1 MTATTITATS
11 DISLD
16 GGSFTFNESSAD
28 KDFRVE
34 TNGLTHGLFVDG
46 GNNQVT
52 VGASAATQPNVPFS
66 VICGDA
72 DSKGI
77 YIARQE
83 SGNPSDNE
91 ELGSLGFMGVVNT
104 NTMAAADAKIVARAA
119 EAHSGSAAG
128 TDLEFYTKPTGT
140 GPGSGPTERMNISHA
155 GYVTKPSQV
164 YVFASGNGTRHNQTS
179 ANTEQSLDFTESTD
193 NTNSFNTSGGIF
205 TAPVAGRYFIHYYAS
220 TKSNTSYI
228 QLYVKHNSSIVATD
242 YNELPNNSN
251 DWAAQQVTVILN
263 LSASDT
269 VQPFMVSGGTNAY
282 ALENYYRGASIYL
295 LG

>member
-1 MTATTITATS
+1 MALSKITTNSIADDAVTTAKVNPAQTDITSVGTLTGLTVGSSNPQLFLNATS
-11 DISLD
+11 DGGEGSVNFKDDEGNID
-16 GGSFTFNESSAD
+16 GKIAYRTDYAGNTDNYMTFN
-28 KDFRVE
+28 
-34 TNGLTHGLFVDG
+34 TNGS
-46 GNNQVT
+46 N
-52 VGASAATQPNVPFS
+52 
-66 VICGDA
+66 
-72 DSKGI
+72 
-77 YIARQE
+77 
-83 SGNPSDNE
+83 
-91 ELGSLGFMGVVNT
+91 
-104 NTMAAADAKIVARAA
+104 
-119 EAHSGSAAG
+119 
-128 TDLEFYTKPTGT
+128 
-140 GPGSGPTERMNISHA
+140 ERMRIDSN
-155 GYVTKPSQV
+155 GYVTKSQQV

-179 ANTEQSLDFTESTD
+179 ANTEQSLDFTEYTD

-251 DWAAQQVTVILN
+251 DWSAQQVTVILD

-282 ALENYYRGASIYL
+282 ALENYYRGCSIYL